1 MKPISSNQ
9 YSVVKE
15 GHQLI
20 SFLSKKGQSISPLL
34 ILTHDYPDP
43 DSLASAYALK
53 VLAEQGFGIQ
63 SKISYGGIIGR
74 MENRTMVNILKLPI
88 HKLTPSDFKRFEHV
102 ALLDTQPSFHNNSFP
117 KDRRATIVI
126 DQHPSAVAPASEFS
140 IVDPNCAATSVI
152 LAQALLSMKIDIHDT
167 VATAL
172 VYGILTDT
180 LNLYR
185 EDKPIVTQTYL
196 KLLPYC
202 NMKELA
208 KIQNPPRSRKF
219 FSTLSRGILNA
230 MVSRRLIVSHL
241 GTVDTPDLVS
251 QTADFLLTYK
261 GMLWAFCTGRFKS
274 KLHVSLRAE
283 SPNTDAGEI
292 LRDIFDNKN
301 QAGGHGTIGGGSIEV
316 GLNATDEMWQEK
328 EKLLVER
335 LQKRVRV
342 ALKKEFYY
350 PFR

>member
-1 MKPISSNQ
+1 MKPISPHQ
-9 YSVVKE
+9 YSIVKE

-20 SFLSKKGQSISPLL
+20 SFLSKKGKTISPLL
-34 ILTHDYPDP
+34 IMTHDYPDP
-43 DSLASAYALK
+43 DSLASAFALK
-53 VLAEQGFGIQ
+53 YLAEEGFQIQ
-63 SKISYGGIIGR
+63 SKIVYGGIIGR
-74 MENRTMVNILKLPI
+74 MENRTMVNILKLPA
-88 HKLTPSDFKRFEHV
+88 HKLKPSDFKKFQHV

-126 DQHPSAVAPASEFS
+126 DQHESPIAPASEFS
-140 IVDPNCAATSVI
+140 IVDTECAATSVI
-152 LAQALLSMKIDIHDT
+152 LAQALLSMKINIPDT

-208 KIQNPPRSRKF
+208 KIQNPARSRKF
-219 FSTLSRGILNA
+219 FTTLSRGIQQA
-230 MVSRRLIVSHL
+230 MISRRLIVSNI
-241 GTVDTPDLVS
+241 GFVENPDLVS
-251 QTADFLLTYK
+251 QIADFLLSYNGT
-261 GMLWAFCTGRFKS
+261 LWSFCTGRFKS

-283 SPNTDAGEI
+283 SPQADAGEI

-301 QAGGHGTIGGGSIEV
+301 QAGGHGSIGGGSLEV
-316 GLNATDEMWQEK
+316 GLNAPEEVWIEK
-328 EKLLVER
+328 EKMLVER
-335 LQKRVRV
+335 LKKRVRV
-342 ALKKEFYY
+342 PLKNEFHH